1 MAMRAKH
8 LLFLS
13 AAAIALLPAC
23 VGHRM
28 SKADAAYDLMQYQRA
43 QTGYDRVL
51 KHVIDRNALIRCAD
65 ACRRQNEMEA
75 AVMRYHRADSIAPL
89 AGEDAFRYG
98 QALMVTGRKEE
109 AEGYFFK
116 VLQERPEDAP
126 SMDLYASCKAYA
138 IFLKDSDAFVVNRLN
153 LSGLKSVFSATPFEK
168 GLLVTGEPAD
178 RRGRA
183 NPWNGQSFLDLYY
196 AEKKTLVRWLD
207 PVPLPGEV
215 NGPYH
220 EGTAVLSNDATSMY
234 FTRSDYYKRR
244 LNKDERNTSHLKL
257 FRATRD
263 SITQAWTDIR
273 AFAHNGE
280 RFSCGHPALSADG
293 STLYFVSDRPGGK
306 GGSDIWRC
314 RRDGSTW
321 GEPQNL
327 GTPVNTPGNEAFP
340 VINGDA
346 LYFSS
351 DAHDNL
357 GGLDIFETHET
368 NGHWSDPRN
377 MNYPVNTEH
386 DDFSLVIDK
395 RAGLSEDAA
404 MSGYLSSDRDG
415 ADQVYTFSTVAPV
428 FFVEG
433 EVTDEEGR
441 FLPNV
446 EVTLAELL
454 TEEDTS
460 IMTGPDGRFLLP
472 LKPGADYTLRAS
484 EPRHLSRSH
493 PLSTRGLLRSDTL
506 RMDFQLSSISLDAP
520 IAIDNI
526 LYDYDKWDIR
536 PDAAIELDKLSRLF
550 QDNPHMTF
558 ELGAH
563 TDSRGG
569 DTYNLVLSD
578 ARANSA
584 VDYLIRSGV
593 SPDRINAKGF
603 GETMLTNKCKNGVK
617 CTEEEHQANRRTEF
631 RVTGIKILAQER

>member
-8 LLFLS
+8 FLLLS
-13 AAAIALLPAC
+13 IAAITLLPAC

-28 SKADAAYDLMQYQRA
+28 HQADVAYDLMQYQRA
-43 QTGYDRVL
+43 QAAYDRVL
-51 KHVIDRNALIRCAD
+51 KRTIDRNALIHCAD

-75 AVMRYHRADSIAPL
+75 AVLRYHQADSIAPL

-98 QALMVTGRKEE
+98 QALMVTGRKEK

-138 IFLKDSDAFVVNRLN
+138 TFLKDSDAFVVNRLN

-168 GLLVTGEPAD
+168 GLVVTGEPAD

-220 EGTAVLSNDATSMY
+220 EGTAVLSGDAKTMY
-234 FTRSDYYKRR
+234 FTRSDYYKHR

-263 SITQAWTDIR
+263 SVTHGWTDIR
-273 AFAHNGE
+273 AFAYNGE
-280 RFSCGHPALSADG
+280 RFSCGHPALSTDG
-293 STLYFVSDRPGGK
+293 NTLYFVSDRPGGH

-314 RRDGSTW
+314 HRDGSAW

-327 GTPVNTPGNEAFP
+327 GATVNTPGNESFP

-404 MSGYLSSDRDG
+404 LSGYLSSDRDG
-415 ADQVYTFSTVAPV
+415 PDQVYTFSTVTPV

-460 IMTGPDGRFLLP
+460 VMTGPDGRFLLP
-472 LKPGADYTLRAS
+472 LKPGSDYTLRAS
-484 EPRHLSRSH
+484 ETQHLSRSH

-520 IAIDNI
+520 VAIDNI

-536 PDAAIELDKLSRLF
+536 PDAALELDKLSRLF

-593 SPDRINAKGF
+593 SPDRISAKGF
-603 GETMLTNKCKNGVK
+603 GETLLTNKCKNGVK

-631 RVTGIKILAQER
+631 RVTGIKNLAQER